1 MKYRYNGKTVTKTEF
16 DRLTEER
23 KRFREGL
30 GQRETN
36 RGRYPVFASEAL
48 GVHPRNIKKQQEID
62 RKQGVEA
69 DGWTPD
75 GRPEFKSHAKW
86 REYVKAS
93 GYHDRGFGMEV

>member
-48 GVHPRNIKKQQEID
+48 GV
-62 RKQGVEA
+62 A
-69 DGWTPD
+69 
-75 GRPEFKSHAKW
+75 
-86 REYVKAS
+86 
-93 GYHDRGFGMEV
+93 